1 MTDGYLRGA
10 VRQYKAS
17 KKIFLGGKTPLSSKP
32 RDLQIY
38 FEINKNG
45 G

>member
-17 KKIFLGGKTPLSSKP
+17 KKIFF
-32 RDLQIY
+32 RR
-38 FEINKNG
+38 KNPSL
-45 G
+45 

>member
-1 MTDGYLRGA
+1 MDIYVVQWDSIRPP
-10 VRQYKAS
+10 